1 MESRS
6 VRGKASTVLCAAAL
20 AAAACG
26 QDKGR
31 LVDTLEEVRARSQE
45 AAEGSR
51 PVIGPSDPPYS
62 DRVVFPSGLTLEGL
76 AGNLSLSESYPDE
89 EGDLFPF
96 GSERSVHYR
105 PVEFFIDVETLSEA
119 LRQERVSE
127 NFKLV
132 EYVRIPERNGDL
144 SIYVDPE
151 IAFYAQ
157 ELRYAW
163 GGALVLSS
171 TFRSPEYNADIGG
184 ALFSRHMYGDA
195 VDIRA
200 PSQQAAK
207 DLFNLA
213 KFLDVSYLEPASL
226 TIEDRTNPWIH
237 IDTRGWSLN
246 TPESR

>member
-1 MESRS
+1 
-6 VRGKASTVLCAAAL
+6 VNASAAAALCAAAL
-20 AAAACG
+20 AAAACDQG
-26 QDKGR
+26 KGR
-31 LVDTLEEVRARSQE
+31 LVDSLEEVRTRSSD
-45 AAEGSR
+45 ATDGSR

-62 DRVVFPSGLTLEGL
+62 DRVIFPSGLRLEGL
-76 AGNLSLSESYPDE
+76 SGNGPLAESYPDE
-89 EGDLFPF
+89 EGGLFPF
-96 GSERSVHYR
+96 GRERRVHYR
-105 PVEFFIDVETLSEA
+105 PVEFFIDVETLSQA
-119 LRQERVSE
+119 LRQQQVSE

-163 GGALVLSS
+163 GGPLVLSS
-171 TFRSPEYNADIGG
+171 TFRSPEYNAEIGG

-200 PSQQAAK
+200 PSQQAAQ

-213 KFLDVSYLEPASL
+213 KFLDVSFLEPASL
-226 TIEDRTNPWIH
+226 TIEGRANPWIH
-237 IDTRGWSLN
+237 IDTRGWPLN

>member
-1 MESRS
+1 MKSS
-6 VRGKASTVLCAAAL
+6 SLGQKFAAALCAAAL
-20 AAAACG
+20 TASGCDQG
-26 QDKGR
+26 KRR
-31 LVDTLEEVRARSQE
+31 LVDSLEEVRFRSQE
-45 AAEGSR
+45 IAEGSR

-76 AGNLSLSESYPDE
+76 AGNPSLTESYPDE

-96 GSERSVHYR
+96 ASERSVHYR

-119 LRQERVSE
+119 LRQQRVSE
-127 NFKLV
+127 NFKLI

-163 GGALVLSS
+163 GGPLVLSS
-171 TFRSPEYNADIGG
+171 TFRGPEYNADIGG

-200 PSQQAAK
+200 PSQQAAQ

-226 TIEDRTNPWIH
+226 TIEDRANPWIH
-237 IDTRGWSLN
+237 IDTRGWPLN

>member
-1 MESRS
+1 MDRAA
-6 VRGKASTVLCAAAL
+6 VASLCAAVL
-20 AAAACG
+20 AAAACDPG
-26 QDKGR
+26 RGR
-31 LVDTLEEVRARSQE
+31 LVESLEEAITRSGE
-45 AAEGSR
+45 TAGESR

-62 DRVVFPSGLTLEGL
+62 DRVIFPSGLRLEGL
-76 AGNLSLSESYPDE
+76 AGDPSLTESYPDE

-96 GSERSVHYR
+96 GSERRVHYR
-105 PVEFFIDVETLSEA
+105 PVEFFIDVESLSEA
-119 LRQERVSE
+119 LRQQRVSE

-144 SIYVDPE
+144 SIYIDPE

-163 GGALVLSS
+163 GGPLVLSS
-171 TFRSPEYNADIGG
+171 TFRSPEYNAEIGG

-200 PSQQAAK
+200 PSQQAAQ

-213 KFLDVSYLEPASL
+213 KFLGVSYLEPASL
-226 TIEDRTNPWIH
+226 TIEDRANPWIH
-237 IDTRGWSLN
+237 IDTRGWPLN

>member
-1 MESRS
+1 MNRT
-6 VRGKASTVLCAAAL
+6 AACLCVAAL
-20 AAAACG
+20 ALGACD
-26 QDKGR
+26 QAKRR
-31 LVDTLEEVRARSQE
+31 LVDSLEEVRLRSGE
-45 AAEGSR
+45 ITDGSR

-62 DRVVFPSGLTLEGL
+62 DRVVFPSGLRLEGL
-76 AGNLSLSESYPDE
+76 IGNPSLTESYPDE

-96 GSERSVHYR
+96 GSERRDHYR
-105 PVEFFIDVETLSEA
+105 PVEFFIDSETLSEA
-119 LRQERVSE
+119 LRQQQVSE
-127 NFKLV
+127 NFKLI

-144 SIYVDPE
+144 RIYIDPE

-163 GGALVLSS
+163 GGPLVLSS

-200 PSQQAAK
+200 PSQQAAQ

-213 KFLDVSYLEPASL
+213 KFLEVSFLEPASR
-226 TIEDRTNPWIH
+226 TIEGRANPWIH
-237 IDTRGWSLN
+237 IDTRGWPLN